1 MPDEKKDDSEFPL
14 EFEVQSDEVRKNILA
29 GAPAGLGTATG
40 KERARLFDN
49 ADDDIP
55 SGEDAGSKVPIAG
68 GDSIRPDAEGPSE
81 GAAGQL
87 QPAIMT
93 PSGSIP
99 LGMIGTPSGP
109 QPIGA
114 LNLTPQEAIKR
125 LKEQAKTLQG
135 RPPIH
140 EGFARVPRSQI
151 EGASAAGL
159 RAAAADRSWDVGEGG
174 ARITRARFIKKQN
187 EVFGEEGSEGKGDD
201 AALTSSDPNV
211 AMAAAAPEGY
221 TWDASASRYILI
233 SG

>member
-1 MPDEKKDDSEFPL
+1 MPDEKQDDSKFPL

-93 PSGSIP
+93 TNGSVP
-99 LGMIGTPSGP
+99 LGFVGTPSGP

-114 LNLTPQEAIKR
+114 LVSHQNRRMLASVSKRRVFRADRLSTKASREFRVHRSNLLPPR
-125 LKEQAKTLQG
+125 GCVLQLM
-135 RPPIH
+135 I
-140 EGFARVPRSQI
+140 
-151 EGASAAGL
+151 AAGTL
-159 RAAAADRSWDVGEGG
+159 VRADHGFLVLASSQSRTKCSGRRRATRHQPPVLLPRLLLANRS
-174 ARITRARFIKKQN
+174 
-187 EVFGEEGSEGKGDD
+187 
-201 AALTSSDPNV
+201 
-211 AMAAAAPEGY
+211 
-221 TWDASASRYILI
+221 
-233 SG
+233 